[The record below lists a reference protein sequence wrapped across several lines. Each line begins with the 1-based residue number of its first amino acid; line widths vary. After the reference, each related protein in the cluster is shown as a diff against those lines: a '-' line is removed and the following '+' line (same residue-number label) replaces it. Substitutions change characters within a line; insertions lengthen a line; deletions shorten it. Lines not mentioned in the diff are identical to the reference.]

1 MEKKNKLI
9 ILGVIILLLV
19 ASGLTFAILI
29 WNSTMIKLGINTN
42 CFTINYAKGN
52 NISGS
57 LKLINEE
64 DLISNG
70 KFTIKEGVG
79 VSGVNIG
86 INSNC
91 SIEGYGNIILNI
103 TNISSAFTT
112 GSSKG
117 ALKYAV
123 LKNTSTITTPSDIST
138 TSLLN
143 QSFDIEK
150 KGSID
155 TSGTLKLLTKQLSNT
170 ELYKYIIVIYVDNN
184 LAGNDVTSATFQGN
198 ISADATQGKL
208 DLAKE
213 TLNKLNSLNST
224 ITLASGTPD
233 FTTVSGNNGVKMNL
247 DGNQL
252 ATVLGDGTKG
262 IYKAEDDFDTSY
274 YFRGAVENNYV
285 KFADFFWRIIRI
297 NGDGSIRMI
306 YAGTSAHA
314 NRDTNQDSII
324 GQKAYNTNY
333 QDNGYVGYMYGN
345 FTAPTNCSTDDNTG
359 ITTCTGGSTS
369 YEEAHANIND
379 SNIKSY
385 IDNWY
390 NINLKDYAYA
400 LEDTIYCNDRSI
412 TPVDNFAGTTL
423 TGTGKG
429 IEDTAYSGFT
439 RIYIN
444 HTPSLKCANKND
456 RFTVNNSIGN
466 AKLTNPIALITSDEV
481 IMGGAFSID
490 PINNFYIKNTDFYLY
505 NGYWYWTMTPFA
517 AAGGPALV
525 DRVGIGGH
533 LDNDSVRD
541 TYGGV
546 RPVVSLSSDAITG
559 GSGTMNDPF
568 IVG

>member
-9 ILGVIILLLV
+9 ILGVIILLLI
-19 ASGLTFAILI
+19 ASGLTFAILT

-198 ISADATQGKL
+198 ISADAIQGKAPYEG
-208 DLAKE
+208 LAKLIAND
-213 TLNKLNSLNST
+213 TFTPNKTVPNNS
-224 ITLASGTPD
+224 ID
-233 FTTVSGNNGVKMNL
+233 YKYDTTHSLMEDI
-247 DGNQL
+247 DGN
-252 ATVLGDGTKG
+252 
-262 IYKAEDDFDTSY
+262 IRY
-274 YFRGAVENNYV
+274 YGANPNNYIYFNCDDYSNQTSSTCEV
-285 KFADFFWRIIRI
+285 WRIIGVFEGKVKIMRGSQI
-297 NGDGSIRMI
+297 GSLAWDQDKNIDSSKTTYDNDWSTSSLQVLLNTSYLNRTANVTYYSGSSGTTTTTVQTSTIGIKDSTRNMISESMWYLRGWNSISVYADQMYEYERTTGKVYNTTRPTSWPGKIALAYPSDYGYAADLSVCQKQLGSYNDATCTANNWMKTIIAPNYGWLLTPLSGNANGAWYVYSAGNFGNGNTYYASGVAPVLYLGSELEIKAGDGKSDSP
-306 YAGTSAHA
+306 YQLSA
-314 NRDTNQDSII
+314 
-324 GQKAYNTNY
+324 
-333 QDNGYVGYMYGN
+333 
-345 FTAPTNCSTDDNTG
+345 
-359 ITTCTGGSTS
+359 
-369 YEEAHANIND
+369 
-379 SNIKSY
+379 
-385 IDNWY
+385 
-390 NINLKDYAYA
+390 
-400 LEDTIYCNDRSI
+400 
-412 TPVDNFAGTTL
+412 
-423 TGTGKG
+423 
-429 IEDTAYSGFT
+429 
-439 RIYIN
+439 
-444 HTPSLKCANKND
+444 
-456 RFTVNNSIGN
+456 
-466 AKLTNPIALITSDEV
+466 
-481 IMGGAFSID
+481 
-490 PINNFYIKNTDFYLY
+490 
-505 NGYWYWTMTPFA
+505 
-517 AAGGPALV
+517 
-525 DRVGIGGH
+525 
-533 LDNDSVRD
+533 
-541 TYGGV
+541 
-546 RPVVSLSSDAITG
+546 
-559 GSGTMNDPF
+559 
-568 IVG
+568 

>member
-19 ASGLTFAILI
+19 ASGLTFAILT

-64 DLISNG
+64 DLISNN

-123 LKNTSTITTPSDIST
+123 LKNTSTITTPSSIST

-233 FTTVSGNNGVKMNL
+233 FTTVSGSNGVKYVNKS
-247 DGNQL
+247 QS
-252 ATVLGDGTKG
+252 ATGLGDGTKG
-262 IYKAEDDFDTSY
+262 IYATQDDLGTSY
-274 YFRGAVENNYV
+274 YFRGAVDNNYV
-285 KFADFFWRIIRI
+285 KFAGLYWRIIRI

-314 NRDTNQDSII
+314 NGESETDSYI
-324 GQKAYNTNY
+324 GETEYNSSYN
-333 QDNGYVGYMYGN
+333 DNTYVGYM
-345 FTAPTNCSTDDNTG
+345 T
-359 ITTCTGGSTS
+359 GSTGATTYAS
-369 YEEAHANIND
+369 AHSNTND
-379 SNIKSY
+379 STIKGVIDTWYKTNI
-385 IDNWY
+385 
-390 NINLKDYAYA
+390 
-400 LEDTIYCNDRSI
+400 EDKGYSKYVADAIYCNDRSI
-412 TPVDNFAGTTL
+412 ANDSATNTMLTKVNPSWTNTGFGYGTNV
-423 TGTGKG
+423 
-429 IEDTAYSGFT
+429 TAYGGFK
-439 RIYIN
+439 RN
-444 HTPSLKCANKND
+444 WVDHTPSLKCPNNND
-456 RFTVNNSIGN
+456 KFTTDSTLGN
-466 AKLTNPIALITSDEV
+466 GKLTYPVALITSDE
-481 IMGGAFSID
+481 IAYAGGFSYD
-490 PINNFYIKNTDFYLY
+490 YNTRSYIANKEFYLHTPSY
-505 NGYWYWTMTPFA
+505 FYWTLTPWAFAGGYSGVGYWLSAGFLDGYFVSNRGDIA
-517 AAGGPALV
+517 ARAA
-525 DRVGIGGH
+525 
-533 LDNDSVRD
+533 
-541 TYGGV
+541 
-546 RPVVSLSSDAITG
+546 VSLLSNAITG
-559 GSGTMNDPF
+559 GNGTMNDPF
-568 IVG
+568 TVG